1 MSEIRDKIKILF
13 ERLGHLIYQNHLKV
27 LFIVFFF
34 IGLLVYQIPK
44 ITTDTSAEALLRK
57 NDHSLLQYNTFR
69 DQFGRAEMIIIAVKP
84 PKVFDAAFL
93 AKLKSFHN
101 DLENE
106 VPYIREVTSLINAR
120 NTHGKGDVL
129 FVEDLLEGWSERNI
143 DLDSLKELVLKNPLY
158 QNHLISEDGSLTA
171 LVIET
176 ESSISETVSEEDI
189 SSEFEEDAFPAEDE
203 SKKTHYFSEK
213 ENREVVEAVNRVVDR
228 YQSSDFVLATSGGP
242 IIVDIFNQA
251 TLKDIRFCIVLSLI
265 AVSFFLAI
273 LFRRISGIILPMI
286 VINSSMVSTMGLMA
300 LCNVPI
306 KITTTVIPGFL
317 LAVGVADSVHILAIF
332 YRSLKQGKSKE
343 DAIVYAL
350 RHSGAAIVMTS
361 LTTAA
366 GLLSFSFAELLAIA
380 EIGIFAAAGVIFA
393 LFYTIIMLPAII
405 ALVPIKKKHSPG
417 TDEKSSFMDRI
428 LITVSD
434 FSTSHP
440 IKIIVISLVIFVLSI
455 LFTSQLRFSH
465 NVVNYFPDTMKVK
478 KDLFFIDTK
487 LKGTITL
494 EVVIDTNKENGIYEP
509 DLLNRIEKL
518 TSGIESINNLDIFV
532 GKVFSINDII
542 KEINQALH
550 GNDVAYYTIPQ
561 DRQTIAQELFLFE
574 NSGSDDLERIV
585 DSRFQE
591 VRITIKTPW
600 VDAIIC
606 NNFIKDIR
614 KRFNNVL
621 QDKEEITIT
630 GGMALMSR
638 VIMAA
643 IYSMARSYVIAFL
656 AITLMMI
663 LFIGDIKIGLISM
676 IPNLLP
682 ILIIMGIMG
691 LAKVP
696 LTMNTLLIG
705 SIAMG
710 LVVDDTVH
718 FIYNFQEYYREKQDA
733 YEAIKET
740 LLSTGRAL
748 LVTSLVLATGFFV
761 LMFATLNH
769 LVRFGFFTGMAILIA
784 LLADFLL
791 APALMLFL
799 TRKAE
804 KNKKNFTQ
812 RR

>member
-1 MSEIRDKIKILF
+1 MSKIRNQVKIHF
-13 ERLGHLIYQNHLKV
+13 ERLGHTLYQNRLKA
-27 LFIVFFF
+27 LFVAFLFV
-34 IGLLVYQIPK
+34 GLLVYQIPK
-44 ITTDTSAEALLRK
+44 ITIDTSAEALLRK
-57 NDHSLLQYNTFR
+57 NDPSLLQYNAFR
-69 DQFGRAEMIIIAVKP
+69 DQFGRAELIIIAVKAP
-84 PKVFDAAFL
+84 EVFDAGFL
-93 AKLKSFHN
+93 AKLKSFHS
-101 DLENE
+101 DLKNE

-120 NTHGKGDVL
+120 NIRGEGDVL
-129 FVEDLLEGWSERNI
+129 FVEELLGGWPEKNI
-143 DLDSLKELVLKNPLY
+143 DLASLKDFVLKNPLY
-158 QNHLISEDGSLTA
+158 QNHLISEDGRLTA
-171 LVIET
+171 ILIET
-176 ESSISETVSEEDI
+176 EASISESVSEEDLL
-189 SSEFEEDAFPAEDE
+189 SGFEEDTSPIENG
-203 SKKTHYFSEK
+203 SKKPHYFSEK

-228 YQSSDFVLATSGGP
+228 YQSPEFILALSGGP
-242 IIVDIFNQA
+242 IIVDAFNRA
-251 TLKDIRFCIVLSLI
+251 TLSDIRFCIVLSMI
-265 AVSFFLAI
+265 VVAFFLAI
-273 LFRRISGIILPMI
+273 FFRRISGIILPMT
-286 VINSSMVSTMGLMA
+286 VIISSMVSTMGLMA

-343 DAIVYAL
+343 DAIAYAL
-350 RHSGAAIVMTS
+350 GHSGSAIVMTS

-366 GLLSFSFAELLAIA
+366 GLLSFSFAELTAIA
-380 EIGIFAAAGVIFA
+380 EIGIFAAAGVILA

-405 ALVPIKKKHSPG
+405 ALFPIKEEHSTG
-417 TDEKSSFMDRI
+417 ADIKSSLMDRV
-428 LITVSD
+428 LLSVSS

-440 IKIIVISLVIFVLSI
+440 TKILAVSLVIFFVSI
-455 LFTSQLRFSH
+455 VFILQLRFSH
-465 NVVNYFPDTMKVK
+465 NVIHYFPDTMAVK
-478 KDLFFIDTK
+478 KDLFFIDK
-487 LKGTITL
+487 ELKGTITL
-494 EVVIDTNKENGIYEP
+494 EIILDTNKENGIYEP
-509 DLLNRIEKL
+509 AILNRIEKL
-518 TSGIESINNLDIFV
+518 SRSIESINNIDIFV

-550 GNDVAYYTIPQ
+550 GNDTAYYTIPQ
-561 DRQTIAQELFLFE
+561 ARKTIAQELFLFE

-585 DSRFQE
+585 DSQFQKT
-591 VRITIKTPW
+591 RITIKTPW

-606 NNFIKDIR
+606 NNFIEDI
-614 KRFNNVL
+614 KNRFNDVL
-621 QDKEEITIT
+621 QDKTNITIT

-656 AITLMMI
+656 VITLMMI

-691 LAKVP
+691 FAKVP

-718 FIYNFQEYYREKQDA
+718 FIHNFQRYYKETEDA
-733 YEAIKET
+733 HEAIKET

-748 LVTSLVLATGFFV
+748 LITSLVLATGFFV

-791 APALMLFL
+791 APALMILV
-799 TRKAE
+799 TRR
-804 KNKKNFTQ
+804 NKSSRKVAKK
-812 RR
+812 

>member
-1 MSEIRDKIKILF
+1 MSKIRNQVKIHF
-13 ERLGHLIYQNHLKV
+13 ERLGHTLYQNRLKALFV
-27 LFIVFFF
+27 VFLFIGF
-34 IGLLVYQIPK
+34 LVYQIPK
-44 ITTDTSAEALLRK
+44 ITIDTSAEALLRK
-57 NDHSLLQYNTFR
+57 NDPSLLQYNAFR
-69 DQFGRAEMIIIAVKP
+69 DQFGRAELIIIAVKAP
-84 PKVFDAAFL
+84 EVFDAGFL
-93 AKLKSFHN
+93 AKLKSFHG

-120 NTHGKGDVL
+120 NIRGEGDVL
-129 FVEDLLEGWSERNI
+129 FVEELLGGWPEKNI
-143 DLDSLKELVLKNPLY
+143 DLASLKDFVLKNPLY
-158 QNHLISEDGSLTA
+158 QNHLISEDGRITA
-171 LVIET
+171 ILIET
-176 ESSISETVSEEDI
+176 EASISKSVSEEDLL
-189 SSEFEEDAFPAEDE
+189 SGFEEDTSPTENG
-203 SKKTHYFSEK
+203 SKKPHYFSEK

-228 YQSSDFVLATSGGP
+228 YQSPEFILALSGGP
-242 IIVDIFNQA
+242 IIVDAFNRA
-251 TLKDIRFCIVLSLI
+251 TLSDIRFCIVLSMI
-265 AVSFFLAI
+265 AVAFFLAI
-273 LFRRISGIILPMI
+273 FFRRISGIILPMT
-286 VINSSMVSTMGLMA
+286 VIISSMVSTMGLMA

-343 DAIVYAL
+343 DAIAYAL
-350 RHSGAAIVMTS
+350 GHSGSAIVMTS

-366 GLLSFSFAELLAIA
+366 GLLSFSFAELTAIA
-380 EIGIFAAAGVIFA
+380 EIGIFAAAGVILA

-405 ALVPIKKKHSPG
+405 ALFPIKEEHSTG
-417 TDEKSSFMDRI
+417 ADIKSSLMDRV
-428 LITVSD
+428 LLSVSS

-440 IKIIVISLVIFVLSI
+440 TKILAVSLVMFFVSI
-455 LFTSQLRFSH
+455 VFILQLRFSH
-465 NVVNYFPDTMKVK
+465 NVIHYFPDTMAVK
-478 KDLFFIDTK
+478 KDLFFIDK
-487 LKGTITL
+487 ELKGTITL
-494 EVVIDTNKENGIYEP
+494 EIILDTNKENGIYEP
-509 DLLNRIEKL
+509 AILNRIEKL
-518 TSGIESINNLDIFV
+518 SRSIESINNIDIFV

-550 GNDVAYYTIPQ
+550 GNDTAYYTIPQ
-561 DRQTIAQELFLFE
+561 ARKTIAQELFLFE

-585 DSRFQE
+585 DSQFQKT
-591 VRITIKTPW
+591 RITIKTPW

-606 NNFIKDIR
+606 NNFIEDI
-614 KRFNNVL
+614 KNRFNDIL
-621 QDKEEITIT
+621 QDKADITIT

-656 AITLMMI
+656 VITLMMI

-691 LAKVP
+691 FAKVP

-710 LVVDDTVH
+710 LVVDDTIH
-718 FIYNFQEYYREKQDA
+718 FIHNFQRYYKETEDA
-733 YEAIKET
+733 HEAIKET

-748 LVTSLVLATGFFV
+748 LITSLVLATGFFV

-791 APALMLFL
+791 APALMILV
-799 TRKAE
+799 TRRKQ
-804 KNKKNFTQ
+804 KMNT
-812 RR
+812 